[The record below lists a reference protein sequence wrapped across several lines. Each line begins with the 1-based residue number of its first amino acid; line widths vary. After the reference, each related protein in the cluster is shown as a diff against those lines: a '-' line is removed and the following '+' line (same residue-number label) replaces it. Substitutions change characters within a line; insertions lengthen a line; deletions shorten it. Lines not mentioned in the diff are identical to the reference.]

1 VKHSLIALA
10 LFGGAAYAQ
19 PGQMPD
25 LDAMFFQQFDAD
37 KNGMVTKNE
46 FIKPTE
52 AQFDHM
58 DGDGNGM
65 LDAKE
70 VQAFNAEMK
79 KRLQEMQRQMQ
90 QQGMPRR

>member
-10 LFGGAAYAQ
+10 LFSGVAHAQ

-37 KNGMVTKNE
+37 NNGMVTKAE

-58 DGDGNGM
+58 DSDGNGM
-65 LDAKE
+65 LDAGE
-70 VQAFNAEMK
+70 VKAFNAEMTQ
-79 KRLQEMQRQMQ
+79 RLQEMQRQMQ